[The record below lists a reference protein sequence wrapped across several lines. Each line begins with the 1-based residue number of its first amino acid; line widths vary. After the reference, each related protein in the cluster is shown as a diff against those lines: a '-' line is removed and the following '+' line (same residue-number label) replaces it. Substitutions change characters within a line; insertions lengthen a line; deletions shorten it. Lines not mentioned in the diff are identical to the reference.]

1 MRKLVVPIAVTI
13 LVTLSAISV
22 IASFRPATPIAVL
35 PPHGI
40 WIEEVQHRVDVKS
53 LPVLDIADLY

>member
-13 LVTLSAISV
+13 LVALGTISV
-22 IASFRPATPIAVL
+22 IASFRPGTPAAVL

-40 WIEEVQHRVDVKS
+40 SIEEIQHRVDVKS
-53 LPVLDIADLY
+53 LPVLKITDLY